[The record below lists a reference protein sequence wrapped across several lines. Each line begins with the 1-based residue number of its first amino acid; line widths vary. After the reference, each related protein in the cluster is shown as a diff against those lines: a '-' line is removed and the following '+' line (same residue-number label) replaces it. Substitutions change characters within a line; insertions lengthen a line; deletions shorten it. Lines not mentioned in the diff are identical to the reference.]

1 MILFKFYSSYD
12 IWTSNGVH
20 LVFQPDENSSGVNV
34 EAGNLDETEY
44 DQTNI
49 TEVQEDTTLV
59 ADNDETL
66 EGLVPNAESTLVSNG
81 DTNSN
86 LEEESTEADRNH
98 LQKKKK
104 KKIQIIKTKAASKIN
119 KKMKSS
125 CCSFVTDASEVM
137 VGGQWINI
145 SD

>member
-1 MILFKFYSSYD
+1 M
-12 IWTSNGVH
+12 
-20 LVFQPDENSSGVNV
+20 FQPDENLSSDNI

-44 DQTNI
+44 DQTNM
-49 TEVQEDTTLV
+49 TEVQEETTLV

-66 EGLVPNAESTLVSNG
+66 EGLVPNAESTMVSNG

-86 LEEESTEADRNH
+86 QEEESTEADRNH
-98 LQKKKK
+98 LQKKK

-119 KKMKSS
+119 KKMKNS

-137 VGGQWINI
+137 VSGQWINI